1 MEQRPWEC
9 RTVIPVNGIIHPIG
23 ETAWNVMAKT
33 KQLLD
38 TVDRETGE
46 TAPTEMS
53 TASSVVKSTSSKH
66 GTLHSIENIF
76 FFIKIK
82 KQAR

>member
-1 MEQRPWEC
+1 MELRPWGC
-9 RTVIPVNGIIHPIG
+9 RTAIRVNGNIPTNG
-23 ETAWNVMAKT
+23 EIAWNVMAKT

-38 TVDRETGE
+38 TVDPETRR

-66 GTLHSIENIF
+66 GTLHSIESL
-76 FFIKIK
+76 
-82 KQAR
+82 